1 MADIKA
7 SQPTINEA
15 ESLLLK
21 QYFQGNEYILKK
33 IRSLLF
39 GFEIDS
45 KSKKIIKEMFK
56 NEDLKKSFRKKI
68 FPIFECNEDI
78 AIGQVVDFWG
88 GTESN
93 VFGGSRDVIYQTIT
107 SKEKLYSMLTQA
119 IELLSNPDA
128 EPVNLDIVKNLETDP
143 LQCNLL
149 ARNLYIRTI
158 ETGLSFIKTISEMK
172 TEDLKAIKERNS
184 KDSAK

>member
-7 SQPTINEA
+7 VQPTINEA
-15 ESLLLK
+15 EALLLK
-21 QYFQGNEYILKK
+21 QYFKDNEFILKK

-45 KSKKIIKEMFK
+45 KSKKIIKDMFK
-56 NEDLKKSFRKKI
+56 DESLKKSFRKKI

-93 VFGGSRDVIYQTIT
+93 IFGGSRDVICQTIT

-119 IELLSNPDA
+119 IDLLSNPDGKQ
-128 EPVNLDIVKNLETDP
+128 VDLNIVKNLELDP

-149 ARNLYIRTI
+149 ARNLYIKTI
-158 ETGLSFIKTISEMK
+158 ETGLYFIKTISDMK
-172 TEDLKAIKERNS
+172 TEDLKAVKEKIA